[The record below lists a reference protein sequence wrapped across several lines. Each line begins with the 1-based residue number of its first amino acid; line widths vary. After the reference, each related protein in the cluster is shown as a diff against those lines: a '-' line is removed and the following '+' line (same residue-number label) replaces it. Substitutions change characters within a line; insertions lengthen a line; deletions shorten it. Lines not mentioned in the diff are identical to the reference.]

1 MTSFGP
7 QNSDHGNANRESS
20 MTLTSTADYRNTDSL
35 SRRLRQKR
43 FELFERLIAALPKPL
58 RVLDVGGT
66 EAFWQ
71 AMGRSSEGELEVTL
85 LNVTSSATESPWFTS
100 IAGDARDLSQFD
112 DRQFDVVFSNS
123 VIEHV
128 GGLEDQRRMADEIR
142 RVGQRYFVQT
152 PNRYFPI
159 EPHFLFPGF
168 QFLPEPAKI
177 FLIAHFRLG
186 SYDIVSDRVHAREL
200 VREIRL
206 LSLAE
211 FRRLFP
217 GATIYRERLLGLT
230 KSFTAYSGW

>member
-1 MTSFGP
+1 
-7 QNSDHGNANRESS
+7 

-43 FELFERLIAALPKPL
+43 FELFERLIAPLPKPL
-58 RVLDVGGT
+58 RILDVGGT
-66 EAFWQ
+66 EAFWR

-128 GGLEDQRRMADEIR
+128 GSFTDQKCMADEIR

-168 QFLPEPAKI
+168 QFLPEPAQI
-177 FLIAHFRLG
+177 FLIQHFRLG
-186 SYDIVSDRVHAREL
+186 SYDIVSDRMYARRL

-217 GATIYRERLLGLT
+217 GAKIYPERLLGLT
-230 KSFTAYSGW
+230 KSFTACGGW